1 MSNEAVS
8 LALEYISLGGKS
20 SPEDKDQYFQFD
32 SNLKTIFHTTLLEN
46 ASQVTLPIL
55 SLIDSDFSVTED
67 PNPEVKQRWLPLG
80 LSIPGA
86 QHIVHNL
93 CQDVSG
99 RLAWWNAFHTQLQN
113 VQKFMKIKEYRDRLV

>member
-80 LSIPGA
+80 LSIKYNPA
-86 QHIVHNL
+86 YDASHEF
-93 CQDVSG
+93 VSSQG
-99 RLAWWNAFHTQLQN
+99 RLKYLTP
-113 VQKFMKIKEYRDRLV
+113 IY